1 MSLCLNPQIFIDY
14 GINPETGKRLLKLA
28 PKRADYNL
36 RYLEGKHGLNNVL
49 VIPCG
54 ECEACR
60 RAKRQEWSVRCEL
73 ESIYHNNSSFITL
86 TYDEAHCP
94 RKLIK
99 RDLQK
104 FIKSLRNSGAK
115 FRYFGC
121 GEYGT
126 QTGRCHFHLI
136 TFGYYPA
143 DVSPFARSKS
153 DGQMF
158 TSKTLTDI
166 WKKGLVTIQPFE
178 RGMAAYTA
186 GYVSKKLL
194 DNPDW
199 LEGDDVPFLLMS
211 TRPGIGYQY
220 CVDHVEEIY
229 KYGHIQLANGF
240 SAPIPHYFDK
250 IVINSGLYD
259 IASVQAE
266 RREKSRQNDNHLMI
280 KHRLENREELSKLNR
295 TKMRDKLYKSKRG
308 L

>member
-36 RYLEGKHGLNNVL
+36 RTLEAKHGLNNVL
-49 VIPCG
+49 VVPCG
-54 ECEACR
+54 SCDACR
-60 RAKRQEWSVRCEL
+60 RVKRQEWSVRCEL
-73 ESIYHNNSSFITL
+73 ESIYYDVSSFITL

-94 RKLIK
+94 KKLIK

-104 FIKSLRNSGAK
+104 FIKSLRNCGFK

-121 GEYGT
+121 GEYGSL
-126 QTGRCHFHLI
+126 TGRCHFHIIL
-136 TFGYYPA
+136 FGYYPEDCKFYA
-143 DVSPFARSKS
+143 CSKS
-153 DGQMF
+153 GGQMF
-158 TSKTLTDI
+158 TSKFIDSL
-166 WKKGLVTIQPFE
+166 WKKGFVTIQPFE

-199 LEGDDVPFLLMS
+199 LEGDSIPFLLMS
-211 TRPGIGYQY
+211 TRPGIGFQY
-220 CVDHVEEIY
+220 CVDHVKEIY
-229 KYGHIQLANGF
+229 EYGHIQLANGF

-250 IVINSGLYD
+250 IVESCGLYD
-259 IASVQAE
+259 IKKVQND
-266 RREKSRQNDNHLMI
+266 RKTVTRQNENDSMI
-280 KHRLENREELSKLNR
+280 KLRLKNREQLYKLNAI
-295 TKMRDKLYKSKRG
+295 KMKDKLYKTKRG